1 MKDVHEPYTEN
12 CKTLLRE
19 VKGGVSME
27 EYVMLIDW
35 KTRIAKMSDL
45 TRLIYKFK
53 AIPINI
59 PADFL

>member
-19 VKGGVSME
+19 VKGSVSME

-35 KTRIAKMSDL
+35 KTRIAKMSDRS
-45 TRLIYKFK
+45 RLKRK
-53 AIPINI
+53 KRNE
-59 PADFL
+59 FLRP